1 MVSISRLSSKGQL
14 VIPEKIRKMIG
25 LKEGDFILIDV
36 EEGKIILKKVESI
49 DKFRGILEKPLSDE
63 EMEDAF
69 EEGIARGEL

>member
-1 MVSISRLSSKGQL
+1 
-14 VIPEKIRKMIG
+14 
-25 LKEGDFILIDV
+25 LIDV